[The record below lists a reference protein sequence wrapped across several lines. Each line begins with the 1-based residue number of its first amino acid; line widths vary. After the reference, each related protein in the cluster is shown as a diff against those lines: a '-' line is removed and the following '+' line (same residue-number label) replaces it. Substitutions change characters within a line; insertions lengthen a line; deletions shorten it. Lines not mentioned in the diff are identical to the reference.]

1 MGQETGIGW
10 TDHTFNPWW
19 GCLKVSPGCE
29 NCYAEFLAVTRRKL
43 PVWGP
48 ASTTDRKRTTQP
60 WKDLPKWNAAAIRDG
75 VRRRVFVASMAD
87 IFEDHPMV
95 TEWRAEALALLER
108 CTGLDVQLL
117 TKRPENIRRMVP
129 ASWLT
134 SWPDHVWI
142 GTTVEDQAR
151 AEKRIPL
158 LLNVPARVRFLSVE
172 PLLEAVDLRRYL
184 GGMARHEV
192 EGHAANCDGSCFDL
206 PAVSWVIVG
215 GESGY
220 NARPFRQ
227 EWAASIAGQC
237 VAADVPVFV
246 KQMGSNP
253 HNGPA
258 PLKLRDRAGADP
270 SEWPSMLRRQEF
282 PR

>member
-95 TEWRAEALALLER
+95 APWRAEALELLAS
-108 CTGLDVQLL
+108 CTSLDVQLL
-117 TKRPENIRRMVP
+117 TKRPEHIRAMVP
-129 ASWLT
+129 PAWLT
-134 SWPDHVWI
+134 SWPEHVWI
-142 GTTVEDQAR
+142 GCTVEDQKR
-151 AEKRIPL
+151 AVERIPHML
-158 LLNVPARVRFLSVE
+158 AVPAAVRFLSME
-172 PLLEAVDLRRYL
+172 PLLEAVDLTRLSY
-184 GGMARHEV
+184 GGATLNALT
-192 EGHAANCDGSCFDL
+192 GHIAGPDDMI
-206 PAVSWVIVG
+206 PERVSWVIVG
-215 GESGY
+215 GESGHK
-220 NARPFRQ
+220 ARSFDLA
-227 EWAASIAGQC
+227 WARSIVGQC
-237 VAADVPVFV
+237 VAAHVPVFV

-253 HNGPA
+253 HDGPA

>member
-48 ASTTDRKRTTQP
+48 ASTTERKRTVQP

-95 TEWRAEALALLER
+95 TEWRAEALRLLEL

-134 SWPDHVWI
+134 RWPDHVWI
-142 GTTVEDQAR
+142 GTTVEDQDRVA
-151 AEKRIPL
+151 KRIHHL
-158 LLNVPARVRFLSVE
+158 LTVPARVRFLSVE
-172 PLLEAVDLRRYL
+172 PLLESVELGSYL
-184 GGMARHEV
+184 DPELCDACGL
-192 EGHAANCDGSCFDL
+192 EG
-206 PAVSWVIVG
+206 AVSWVIVG
-215 GESGY
+215 GESGPG
-220 NARPFRQ
+220 ARPFDLWWARSIVRQ
-227 EWAASIAGQC
+227 CDAAG
-237 VAADVPVFV
+237 VPVFV

-253 HNGPA
+253 HNGPE
-258 PLKLRDRAGADP
+258 PLKLRDRSGADP
-270 SEWPSMLRRQEF
+270 SEWPSPLRRQEF

>member
-1 MGQETGIGW
+1 MAEKTGIGW

-48 ASTTDRKRTTQP
+48 ASTTDRKRTVQP

-95 TEWRAEALALLER
+95 TEWRSEALRLLQF

-117 TKRPENIRRMVP
+117 TKRPENILRMVP
-129 ASWLT
+129 PSWLT
-134 SWPDHVWI
+134 RWPEHVWI

-151 AEKRIPL
+151 AEKRLL

-172 PLLEAVDLRRYL
+172 PLLEAVDLESHLNVRN
-184 GGMARHEV
+184 V
-192 EGHAANCDGSCFDL
+192 D
-206 PAVSWVIVG
+206 WVIVG
-215 GESGY
+215 GESGPK
-220 NARPFRQ
+220 ARPFAM
-227 EWAASIAGQC
+227 EWAENIVKQC
-237 VAADVPVFV
+237 VAADVAVFV
-246 KQMGSNP
+246 KQMGD
-253 HNGPA
+253 A
-258 PLKLRDRAGADP
+258 PTREGKPVRFKAHHAADP